1 MMRAERGGS
10 RYSGCLMRTADARA
24 RTRFRALSGRRGTT
38 GCRQRVGEGRQGRR
52 RKVLCV
58 QQHPYVRVIGS
69 LAFFFSRV
77 TVGDMSARRYPA
89 GVGGQLRGGGGG

>member
-1 MMRAERGGS
+1 M
-10 RYSGCLMRTADARA
+10 
-24 RTRFRALSGRRGTT
+24 
-38 GCRQRVGEGRQGRR
+38 
-52 RKVLCV
+52 LCV

-89 GVGGQLRGGGGG
+89 GGGGGGGCVGSSGGEGVADLVSAVRV